1 MIDEGAP
8 GPPRDVK
15 EIMIAGCPVRLSYR
29 RSAGARWTVSAT
41 VKCGKGD
48 KAEEQSVVTQPFD
61 TQESAEQDA
70 LQQVSAMLGHQT
82 DRSHSRVR
90 NWS

>member
-15 EIMIAGCPVRLSYR
+15 EMMIAGCPVRLSYR

-48 KAEEQSVVTQPFD
+48 KAEE
-61 TQESAEQDA
+61 
-70 LQQVSAMLGHQT
+70 
-82 DRSHSRVR
+82 
-90 NWS
+90 